1 MSSGYLEGVSRMSI
15 GDNLSPISV
24 SFTLKDHTFQVLREA
39 ILGMDIYAPGANL
52 KLDERQLAD
61 RLGISRTP
69 IREALARL
77 AQEGL
82 VEIIPRRGVF
92 VTRKTREE
100 ILEMVVVWAA
110 LEGMAA
116 RLVVRNATD
125 EELATLR
132 SFALRHSSDPERA
145 EFKEYSD
152 DNIRFHQSIL
162 EMSGCEL
169 LRKTAD
175 DLFVHIQAVR
185 RRAMGE
191 SDRARRS
198 VADHME
204 IIEALESRDA
214 DLASRSVRKHTMR
227 LHDHIRKTWSGL
239 ENTETPALAAK

>member
-1 MSSGYLEGVSRMSI
+1 MSI
-15 GDNLSPISV
+15 SDNLSPVSV
-24 SFTLKDHTFQVLREA
+24 SFTLKDHTYQVLREA
-39 ILGMDIYAPGANL
+39 ILNMDIYAPDANL
-52 KLDERQLAD
+52 KLDERQLAE
-61 RLGISRTP
+61 RMAISRTP

-82 VEIIPRRGVF
+82 VEIVPRRGVF

-110 LEGMAA
+110 LESMAA

-132 SFALRHSSDPERA
+132 NFALRHSSDPERA

-152 DNIRFHQSIL
+152 DNIRFHQAIL

-169 LRKTAD
+169 LHTTAD
-175 DLFVHIQAVR
+175 GLFLHIQAVR

-214 DLASRSVRKHTMR
+214 DQASRSVRKHTMR
-227 LHDHIRKTWSGL
+227 LHDHIHKTWSGL
-239 ENTETPALAAK
+239 ESAEENTDSPALEAK